1 MGAILGLLFHS
12 LGGFAS
18 GSFYIPYRK
27 IQVWSWE
34 SAWIVGGVFSWILV
48 PYVAAYLT
56 IPDFMQIIQQTDS
69 DILFWTYAFGVLWGI
84 GGLTF
89 GLAMRY
95 LGMSLG
101 MSIALS
107 LCSIFGSLVPP
118 IYREITGMEGDTISA
133 IVGSTGGRWVLFGI
147 LVCLLGIYL
156 CGKAGMM
163 KEKELSDEQKKLSI
177 KEFSLSKGL
186 IVATISG
193 LLSACFNF
201 GLEAGKLMADGA
213 IVNGCDPLFQNN
225 VIFIVV
231 LWGGFT
237 TNFFWCMY
245 LNFSNKTFGDY
256 ANPKS
261 PLKMNYLFAAV
272 AGTTWFLQ
280 FFFYGMGESKLGN
293 GASSWILHMA
303 TIILTSN
310 VWGLYFKE
318 WQGVS
323 KSTMRTILGGIAVI
337 LISVLIVGFGNSL
350 N

>member
-1 MGAILGLLFHS
+1 MGSLLGLLFHS

-27 IQVWSWE
+27 IEVWSWE

-48 PYVAAYLT
+48 PFVAAYLT
-56 IPDFMQIIQQTDS
+56 IPDFMQIIQQANSST
-69 DILFWTYAFGVLWGI
+69 LFWTYAFGVLWGI

-107 LCSIFGSLVPP
+107 LCSIFGALVPP
-118 IYREITGMEGDTISA
+118 IYREFSGMEGITFSQIA
-133 IVGSTGGRWVLFGI
+133 GSTGGRLVLLGI
-147 LVCLLGIYL
+147 VVCIFGIYL

-163 KEKELSDEQKKLSI
+163 KENELSDEQKKESI
-177 KEFSLSKGL
+177 KEFNLVKGL

-201 GLEAGKLMADGA
+201 GIEAGKLMANEA
-213 IVNGCDPLFQNN
+213 IIKGCDPLFQNN

-237 TNFFWCMY
+237 TNFIWCMY
-245 LNFSNKTFGDY
+245 LNYTNKSFGDY
-256 ANPKS
+256 LNTES
-261 PLKMNYLFAAV
+261 PLRRNYTFAAV

-310 VWGLYFKE
+310 FWGLYFKE
-318 WQGVS
+318 WKGVS
-323 KSTMRTILGGIAVI
+323 KQTLRTVMAGIVVI
-337 LISVLIVGFGNSL
+337 LVSVIIVGIGNSL
-350 N
+350 

>member
-1 MGAILGLLFHS
+1 MGSLLGLLFHS

-27 IQVWSWE
+27 IEVWSWE

-48 PYVAAYLT
+48 PFVAAYLT
-56 IPDFMQIIQQTDS
+56 IPDFMQIIQQANSST
-69 DILFWTYAFGVLWGI
+69 LFWTYAFGVLWGI

-107 LCSIFGSLVPP
+107 LCSIFGALVPP
-118 IYREITGMEGDTISA
+118 IYREFSGMEGVTFSQIA
-133 IVGSTGGRWVLFGI
+133 GSTGGRLVLLGI
-147 LVCLLGIYL
+147 VVCIFGIYL

-163 KEKELSDEQKKLSI
+163 KENELSDEQKKESI
-177 KEFSLSKGL
+177 KEFNLVKGL

-201 GLEAGKLMADGA
+201 GIEAGKLMANEA
-213 IVNGCDPLFQNN
+213 IIKGCDPLFQNN

-237 TNFFWCMY
+237 TNFIWCMY
-245 LNFSNKTFGDY
+245 LNYTNKSFGDY
-256 ANPKS
+256 LNSES
-261 PLKMNYLFAAV
+261 PLRRNYTFAAV

-310 VWGLYFKE
+310 FWGLYFKE
-318 WQGVS
+318 WKGVS
-323 KSTMRTILGGIAVI
+323 KQTLRTVMAGIVVI
-337 LISVLIVGFGNSL
+337 LVSVIIVGIGNSL
-350 N
+350 